1 MDQLT
6 TGEPVWDLQFD
17 ENGNLTSPAQGD
29 FVAQVAGQGVQDLFM
44 FSHGWDTSPG
54 DAQALYATM
63 FPLIETAALGAP
75 GLGKLGFA
83 GIYWPSMWFPPTPA
97 TLPVQGGSTQAVTGT
112 PATLSAG
119 TAAVSGAE
127 IAASL
132 APGFADAAQQ
142 DTITRI
148 GQLIDN
154 GQAMA
159 QAGQTDEVK
168 RGQLT
173 QISQLITS
181 LTPQGP
187 PSGPYEDS
195 GETALLMTE
204 NPADDYQKAA
214 AVFGD
219 TAASDST
226 EGIGDWFTS
235 AINGAKDALRVLSYW
250 TMKTRA
256 GTVGQSGLG
265 PLLRAL
271 HAQSPGTRVHLIG
284 HSFGARLV
292 SFALAGID
300 VPADSPV
307 ASLVLL
313 QGAFSHWSFAGA
325 ADNPFGTPGT
335 LNTVGDR
342 VHGPLAA
349 TFTAF
354 DWAVGVWYPKASFL
368 AGQNLSAVAADPWG
382 GMGADAFQPPGSAA
396 TVTMPAG
403 GGLTYGFTPGTFY
416 RVDANSVINNTAGEP
431 FSGAHSDI
439 RKMPVAQLVVA
450 AAAAHA

>member
-1 MDQLT
+1 MEQLA

-29 FVAQVAGQGVQDLFM
+29 FLAQVADHDVQDLFM
-44 FSHGWDTSPG
+44 FSHGWDTSAG
-54 DAQALYATM
+54 DAQALYNAM
-63 FPLIETAALGAP
+63 FPLIQTAAQGVP
-75 GLGKLGFA
+75 GLGELGFA

-97 TLPVQGGSTQAVTGT
+97 TPPVQGGSTQASTAA
-112 PATLSAG
+112 PAALSAG
-119 TAAVSGAE
+119 TAAVTGAE

-132 APGFADAAQQ
+132 APGFTDAAQQ
-142 DTITRI
+142 KTITQI
-148 GQLIDN
+148 GQLIDD

-159 QAGQTDEVK
+159 ETGQTDEAK
-168 RGQLT
+168 QGQLT
-173 QISQLITS
+173 QICQLIKS
-181 LTPQGP
+181 LTPPAP
-187 PSGPYEDS
+187 PGGQSEDC
-195 GETALLMTE
+195 GETALLMTDD
-204 NPADDYQKAA
+204 PANDYQKAA
-214 AVFGD
+214 AVFGSVP
-219 TAASDST
+219 AGDST
-226 EGIGDWFTS
+226 EGIGDWFTA

-256 GTVGQSGLG
+256 GTIGQTGLG
-265 PLLRAL
+265 PLLSTL
-271 HAQSPGTRVHLIG
+271 HARSPGTRVHLIG

-292 SFALAGID
+292 SFALAGIGM
-300 VPADSPV
+300 PADSPV

-335 LNTVGDR
+335 LNTLGDR

-349 TFTAF
+349 TFTVY

-368 AGQNLSAVAADPWG
+368 AGQNLSAATVDPWG
-382 GMGADAFQPPGSAA
+382 GMGADAFQPAGSAA

-416 RVDANSVINNTAGEP
+416 RVNADSVIDNTVGES

-439 RKMPVAQLVVA
+439 RKLPVAQLAVA

>member
-44 FSHGWDTSPG
+44 FSHGWGTSPG

-63 FPLIETAALGAP
+63 FPLIQTAAQGTP

-97 TLPVQGGSTQAVTGT
+97 TPPAQGGSAQAITGAA
-112 PATLSAG
+112 ATLSAG
-119 TAAVSGAE
+119 TAAVTGAE

-132 APGFADAAQQ
+132 APGFTDAARQQ
-142 DTITRI
+142 TITQI
-148 GQLIDN
+148 GQLIDD

-159 QAGQTDEVK
+159 ESGQTDEAK
-168 RGQLT
+168 QGQLT
-173 QISQLITS
+173 QISQLIKS
-181 LTPQGP
+181 LTPPAP
-187 PSGPYEDS
+187 PGGQYEDC

-204 NPADDYQKAA
+204 DPAGDYQKAA
-214 AVFGD
+214 AVFGS
-219 TAASDST
+219 TPAGDST
-226 EGIGDWFTS
+226 QGIGDWFTT

-250 TMKTRA
+250 TMKNRA
-256 GTVGQSGLG
+256 GTIGQAGLG
-265 PLLRAL
+265 PSLATLN
-271 HAQSPGTRVHLIG
+271 AQSPGTRVHLIG

-292 SFALAGID
+292 SFALAGIGTS
-300 VPADSPV
+300 ADSPV
-307 ASLVLL
+307 TSLVLL

-325 ADNPFGTPGT
+325 ADNPFGTPGA
-335 LNTVGDR
+335 LNTLGDR

-349 TFTAF
+349 TFTAY

-368 AGQNLSAVAADPWG
+368 AGQNLSAETADPWG
-382 GMGADAFQPPGSAA
+382 GMGADAFQPPLSAA